1 MSPLLFLLVA
11 SAEPA
16 EPGARVTAAQ
26 PARALVRI
34 VRATPIRFG
43 EPTRLEASV
52 IRETTVR
59 ERDGELRA
67 ASLIEFY

>member
-1 MSPLLFLLVA
+1 MSPLLLLLVA

-16 EPGARVTAAQ
+16 GPAASATAAQ

-34 VRATPIRFG
+34 VRMTPIHFG
-43 EPTRLEASV
+43 EPRRLEGSV
-52 IRETTVR
+52 TRATKVR
-59 ERDGELRA
+59 ERDGEIRA